1 VVTGGSG
8 GLSVEAANGVDPE
21 RRATTTV
28 TLPSRRRAHGK
39 VTRFPH
45 IGLCEPA
52 FLEMELTY
60 VSSKP
65 G

>member
-8 GLSVEAANGVDPE
+8 GLGVEAANRVDPE
-21 RRATTTV
+21 RRATTTA
-28 TLPSRRRAHGK
+28 TLSSRRRAHGK

-45 IGLCEPA
+45 ICLCEPA
-52 FLEMELTY
+52 FLETELTC